1 MEELISY
8 KSKSLG
14 YRTVGDT
21 VGSYTYINGVMSGLT
36 IKQDA
41 PDTTEIEHEFTDQNL
56 EEWDT
61 LKPLIMEFDLVKFS
75 PDQIVELMGGSYN
88 ASTGLWSAPISAPRI
103 RKEIK
108 LSFWEGID
116 YWVIYN
122 AKVTSNWDGSDLK
135 KAPLKLHITLKALA
149 NGSSPSNA
157 QHYFPAGVEVDT
169 LAVSTIAATTATA
182 NYYVT
187 LTDGGAIAKKGVCY
201 ARHDSPQLTD
211 TKVEATSGVGGAST
225 ASLTGLTASTTYY
238 VRAYTLS
245 SAGEITWGDV
255 VSFTTLAA

>member
-1 MEELISY
+1 MKEVISY

-21 VGSYTYINGVMSGLT
+21 LGSYTNIDGVMSGLT
-36 IKQDA
+36 LKQDA
-41 PDTTEIEHEFTDQNL
+41 PDVTTIEHEFSEQNL

-61 LKPLIMEFDLVKFS
+61 LKPLTIEFDLVKFS

-108 LSFWEGID
+108 LSFWEGLD
-116 YWVIYN
+116 YLVIFN
-122 AKVTSNWDGSDLK
+122 AKVTSSWDGSDLK
-135 KAPLKLHITLKALA
+135 KAPIKIHVTLTALS
-149 NGSSPSNA
+149 NGAEAPYGMHS
-157 QHYFPAGVEVDT
+157 FPAGVEVDT
-169 LAVSTIAATTATA
+169 LAVSQIAATTATA

-211 TKVEATSGVGGAST
+211 TKVEAASPVGGAST
-225 ASLTGLTASTTYY
+225 ASLAGLTASTTYY

-255 VSFTTLAA
+255 VTFTTLAA

>member
-1 MEELISY
+1 MEKKLSY
-8 KSKSLG
+8 KGKSLE
-14 YRTVGDT
+14 YRA
-21 VGSYTYINGVMSGLT
+21 VGSTGAYTTLDGVMEGLI

-41 PDTTEIEHEFTDQNL
+41 PDVTEIPDEFSDDNL
-56 EEWDT
+56 DEFDT
-61 LKPLIMEFDLVKFS
+61 IKPLSMDFDVVKFA
-75 PDQIVELMGGSYN
+75 PEQIVEFMGGVYN
-88 ASTGLWSAPISAPRI
+88 ATTGLWSAPISAPRI
-103 RKEIK
+103 RKEFK
-108 LSFWEGID
+108 LSFWNGVD

-135 KAPLKLHITLKALA
+135 KAPLKLHLTLKALA
-149 NGSSPSNA
+149 NGGLATNA

-169 LAVSTIAATTATA
+169 LAVSPIAATTATA

-201 ARHDSPQLTD
+201 AQHDSPQLTD